1 MKQLLII
8 TLLLT
13 SFNASA
19 ALNKWVDAE
28 GKVHYSDTAPTDVTA
43 QKIRRSSAPETT
55 PSNGEVAAP
64 KSLAE
69 REAEWKKS
77 KKIKE
82 ETAQKAE
89 KEQEAKL
96 IKQKNCESARSN
108 LSNYENSPAIVSYD
122 EKGEST
128 YLEEAAR
135 QQKIEEARKSVS
147 SHCK

>member
-8 TLLLT
+8 ALLLT

-55 PSNGEVAAP
+55 SSNGEVAAP

-69 REAEWKKS
+69 READWQKSKKS
-77 KKIKE
+77 KE
-82 ETAQKAE
+82 EAAQKAE
-89 KEQEAKL
+89 KEQENAS
-96 IKQKNCESARSN
+96 IKKKNCEGARSN
-108 LSNYENSPAIVSYD
+108 LSNYENSPRIVTYD
-122 EKGEST
+122 EKGERT
-128 YLEEAAR
+128 YLDDAAR
-135 QQKIEEARKSVS
+135 QQTIEEARKSVS
-147 SHCK
+147 SHCE